1 MGCTNFAVSLS
12 AGQLTSRLSEDTE
25 LMARTVCLNA
35 NVILRTFVKTMGTV
49 YFMSC
54 LSWKLTLLVL
64 METPFTAVLQKV
76 YSAYD
81 LVQTEPE
88 GPCGGSFLLLMSNLH
103 VLCPVQRLSLELQNS
118 LAEAREAVTEVVSG
132 IHVVQSFNAEKHE
145 ARRYGNLLKDM
156 STLKIRQKTA
166 EAAYLI
172 AKRVSFINTQN
183 GGDNSTSVMCFV
195 SVTSST
201 CS

>member
-54 LSWKLTLLVL
+54 ISWKLTLLVL

-88 GPCGGSFLLLMSNLH
+88 GRRGGGRSCSSCPTSMS
-103 VLCPVQRLSLELQNS
+103 CPLSRGCPLSCRTPWLRPERL
-118 LAEAREAVTEVVSG
+118 
-132 IHVVQSFNAEKHE
+132 
-145 ARRYGNLLKDM
+145 
-156 STLKIRQKTA
+156 
-166 EAAYLI
+166 
-172 AKRVSFINTQN
+172 
-183 GGDNSTSVMCFV
+183 
-195 SVTSST
+195 
-201 CS
+201 